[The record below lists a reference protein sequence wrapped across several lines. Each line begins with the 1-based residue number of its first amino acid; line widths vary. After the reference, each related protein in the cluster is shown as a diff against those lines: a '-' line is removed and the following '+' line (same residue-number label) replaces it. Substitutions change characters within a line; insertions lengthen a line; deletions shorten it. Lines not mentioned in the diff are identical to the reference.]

1 MGYWLLNSE
10 EKVVNKCH
18 WFIFLNRC
26 QDVFCDDV
34 ARHRDIIAHLFDRRK
49 EKGRFIHH
57 LRTWV
62 NLLSF
67 LGVSYRALGFQ

>member
-26 QDVFCDDV
+26 QDVFSDDV
-34 ARHRDIIAHLFDRRK
+34 AMERDIIAHLFDRRN
-49 EKGRFIHH
+49 EKGRFIEH

>member
-10 EKVVNKCH
+10 EKVVKKCN

-26 QDVFCDDV
+26 QDVCSADV
-34 ARHRDIIAHLFDRRK
+34 AMSRDISAHLFERRK

-67 LGVSYRALGFQ
+67 LGASYRALGFQ